1 MSTSKQTTGGEHP
14 GWGDGWGVDLR
25 VWVERA
31 GQTILG
37 PGRLELL
44 EGIARHHSIS
54 AAARHIGM
62 SYRHAWQMV
71 QEINQAAGEPLVI
84 ASTGGVKGG
93 GAQLSPLGSW
103 AVSIFRELN
112 EQCRQMA
119 AGLLPRL
126 RKHSPRT
133 ALHVAAAVSLE
144 EVFGQILADFV
155 VHEPTVRVRAVFG
168 ASDELADHLLAGA
181 PADLF
186 LSADLRQLD
195 RLQAAKLVHGEQR
208 VLLAENGLAV
218 IGLANRSLVVR
229 KPSDLAGNTA
239 LRIALAEPDC
249 PLGSYTRAYLKG
261 LHLYTHLRGRAL
273 LVENSRGV
281 IGAIRAG
288 QADVGLAYSSD
299 AARAD
304 GCQVLFRVR
313 TRAVPISY
321 GAAIL
326 NRGQD
331 LAAAHALLAFLT
343 SSPSTRRF
351 RDCGFLAVQNR
362 G

>member
-1 MSTSKQTTGGEHP
+1 
-14 GWGDGWGVDLR
+14 
-25 VWVERA
+25 
-31 GQTILG
+31 
-37 PGRLELL
+37 
-44 EGIARHHSIS
+44 
-54 AAARHIGM
+54 
-62 SYRHAWQMV
+62 
-71 QEINQAAGEPLVI
+71 
-84 ASTGGVKGG
+84 
-93 GAQLSPLGSW
+93 
-103 AVSIFRELN
+103 
-112 EQCRQMA
+112 MA

-126 RKHSPRT
+126 RKDSTRT

-144 EVFGQILADFV
+144 EVFGQILADFAV
-155 VHEPTVRVRAVFG
+155 LEPTQRVRAVFG

-195 RLQAAKLVHGEQR
+195 RLQAANLVRGEQR

-218 IGLANRSLVVR
+218 IGLANRGFVLR

-249 PLGSYTRAYLKG
+249 PLGSYTRTYLKG
-261 LHLYTHLRGRAL
+261 LQIYANLRGRAL

-281 IGAIRAG
+281 VAAVRAG

-299 AARAD
+299 ASRAE
-304 GCQVLFRVR
+304 GCQVLFRAR

-331 LAAAHALLAFLT
+331 LAAAHALLAFVT
-343 SSPSTRRF
+343 SPASTRRF
-351 RDCGFLAVQNR
+351 RNCGFLPVHAR